1 MKNALNKRISAL
13 AVSMFIMTA
22 PMAEGMHPI
31 APEKNPWRTEI
42 MPATTVRQKPIML
55 AENEENTA
63 GEKAQTATGTKDSVS
78 EAESGP
84 ETDNQEEP
92 TQSKTVPLK
101 PFRPSEEIAAEQA
114 VDFPVDI

>member
-1 MKNALNKRISAL
+1 MKKLLNKPISAL
-13 AVSMFIMTA
+13 AVSIFIMTA
-22 PMAEGMHPI
+22 PMAQWMRPI
-31 APEKNPWRTEI
+31 APGKTPERMEI
-42 MPATTVRQKPIML
+42 MPSTTVSQKPMML

-63 GEKAQTATGTKDSVS
+63 GGKAQTATGTKGRES
-78 EAESGP
+78 EPESGP
-84 ETDNQEEP
+84 ETDPKQQS